1 MLPHPERDMC
11 FSIASRETVHD
22 TQDKAEWKL
31 QKLAGAM
38 SLTQPALK
46 ACASFWVARGVI
58 TESRASRGEVIYR
71 CTGQPDPPSPPPLAF
86 SRECDFTFS
95 QGWRLLHEGLQ
106 SMHAGYACRGSH
118 GAYVA
123 CTASSCHHH
132 RGCLSSFA
140 CTMQT
145 T

>member
-71 CTGQPDPPSPPPLAF
+71 CTGQPDPPPLPPSP
-86 SRECDFTFS
+86 
-95 QGWRLLHEGLQ
+95 GLQ
-106 SMHAGYACRGSH
+106 PR
-118 GAYVA
+118 V
-123 CTASSCHHH
+123 
-132 RGCLSSFA
+132 
-140 CTMQT
+140 
-145 T
+145 